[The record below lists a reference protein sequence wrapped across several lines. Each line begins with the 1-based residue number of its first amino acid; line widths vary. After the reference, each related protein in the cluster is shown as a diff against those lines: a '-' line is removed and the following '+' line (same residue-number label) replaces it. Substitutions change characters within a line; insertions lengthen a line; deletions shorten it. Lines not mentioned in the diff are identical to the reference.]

1 MFEIKIK
8 KTMQYFPEILKHLVP
23 VNSMHF
29 KMNINVPE
37 CLEPSASLI
46 CPHLKLIRGHK
57 PETGASTSKNKH

>member
-1 MFEIKIK
+1 
-8 KTMQYFPEILKHLVP
+8 
-23 VNSMHF
+23 MHF